1 MGWADRPLEEVDDAE
16 ASSQVLNFVESDGLS
31 RVRVRHVDFTPFI
44 DSSRTAPTSWRW
56 TDVAGLKQMEEASV
70 WIFGFSRWNIR
81 KKKKEIG
88 RLFGCILGSRS
99 SDAFSSLDS
108 NLLYF

>member
-1 MGWADRPLEEVDDAE
+1 MGWADKPLEEVDDAE

-44 DSSRTAPTSWRW
+44 DLSRTARTSWGR
-56 TDVAGLKQMEEASV
+56 TDAARLKQMEEDLVA
-70 WIFGFSRWNIR
+70 FSRWNIH
-81 KKKKEIG
+81 KKKEIG
-88 RLFGCILGSRS
+88 RLFGCILGSWS

-108 NLLYF
+108 NLPYF